1 MGRNIDNRKIVDLAD
16 AVQQAE
22 AETKGE
28 GLHRPIF
35 GEGVDIL
42 NDDAAQCVDTRGDQL
57 RQRVFCNARSVD
69 RADLL
74 CCGWHTE
81 HLDAR
86 GASHEF
92 DKRQGAMESGVDAEN
107 DRFHYLATPV
117 LKRVFTFVAQDSQ
130 ISNTAVPSSPYNTAT
145 LVTGFRHSS
154 QTSRVH
160 ESLPMILLTVFADT
174 LERFNACNFSEIVF
188 ELPPA
193 IGQNSG
199 PYWASHASATP
210 LIRDRSVISSI
221 CVASVSIKGWGPPG
235 HLWGRSHPAPDPA
248 LDRAGISPVAPNG
261 GVNRNGLGAFAPTD
275 ITGMV
280 GVSRTAY

>member
-1 MGRNIDNRKIVDLAD
+1 MGRNIDDREIVHLAD
-16 AVQQAE
+16 PMQEPE
-22 AETKGE
+22 AIPEGE
-28 GLHRPIF
+28 GLHRPVF

-42 NDDAAQCVDTRGDQL
+42 NDDAAEGANAVGNEIREGAL
-57 RQRVFCNARSVD
+57 VNARSVD

-74 CCGWHTE
+74 CCGWHVE
-81 HLDAR
+81 HLDAWR
-86 GASHEF
+86 ASHEL
-92 DKRQGAMESGVDAEN
+92 DEGQGAVESGVDAED

-221 CVASVSIKGWGPPG
+221 CVASVSIKG
-235 HLWGRSHPAPDPA
+235 
-248 LDRAGISPVAPNG
+248 
-261 GVNRNGLGAFAPTD
+261 
-275 ITGMV
+275 
-280 GVSRTAY
+280 